1 MCRGVEQRGG
11 LDETNDADEDHAG
24 MNDMASPDTMT
35 RQESPMCI
43 RNSSGTVRTKAS
55 IAKQNQGVND
65 NFMLD
70 STKSALKKVYQALWA
85 LNNQH
90 RVKKIDASKHVLET
104 YHDSFLYGKV
114 PSTVKIRAALR
125 AGLIGHLWHFVCT
138 QTLLLVSNFAHFQP
152 ESRLTSLVCDQFHN
166 LSSELEGT
174 NIDLVDAMQLEFFF
188 AVSSGVLYVYST

>member
-1 MCRGVEQRGG
+1 MCRGAEQRGG
-11 LDETNDADEDHAG
+11 SDETNDSAEEHTG

-43 RNSSGTVRTKAS
+43 RNSSGTVRKKGS

-70 STKSALKKVYQALWA
+70 STKSAMKKLYQALCA

-90 RVKKIDASKHVLET
+90 RVKKIDASKHVMET

-114 PSTVKIRAALR
+114 PATVKIRAALR

-138 QTLLLVSNFAHFQP
+138 QTLVLVSHFAHVQT
-152 ESRLTSLVCDQFHN
+152 ESRLPALVCDQFHN
-166 LSSELEGT
+166 LSSEFEGT